1 MVANCCH
8 LAPHKILSAQ
18 ESGQSLCLSNCLTEK
33 AELITEV
40 NYKRTL
46 HADMYIIFTNLLMS
60 VLMTPPPPPPAD
72 CHCPGPELVTILV
85 IGSQNNNAFS
95 HSKCTQLSFLYC
107 LFKRRV
113 LECAMFRITIIQ
125 LWAPHSS
132 SSLMSPRY
140 AHLTSCITS

>member
-1 MVANCCH
+1 MFVKLFNG
-8 LAPHKILSAQ
+8 K
-18 ESGQSLCLSNCLTEK
+18 SGTYYGS
-33 AELITEV
+33 ELQAH
-40 NYKRTL
+40 NACR
-46 HADMYIIFTNLLMS
+46 HMYIIFTNLLMS

-125 LWAPHSS
+125 FRLTPHSS